1 MTTDSMDAQAERA
14 GPGLGHYIE
23 VIYRRRWI
31 VLGIVGTAIAV
42 AALVSHF
49 QQPVYEAQEKIVIG
63 QGNTLFQPQN
73 GNVIQPF
80 TATMA
85 DLLTSDIVA
94 RDVISTLGLTTSPSS
109 LLKKVSVSTNPQTAV
124 LRVSV
129 DDKSADRARRIAS
142 AFGDAFARLVRLRF
156 GGGGPQ
162 AQPPITAIVFD
173 PAHVV
178 PGRVAPK
185 PAQNIAIAAAL
196 GLVLG
201 LLAAFLAEH
210 FDRTIRTREGFE
222 ATFRLPV
229 IGQVPRQPRRGSR
242 DATALYGARAEA
254 SEAYRAL
261 RAVLNS
267 LSAERNLRTL
277 VVTSATEGQGK
288 EMVAANLARAL
299 TSAGTSTL
307 LIEGDLRH
315 PGLDTA
321 FGQRSPGLTDVLAG
335 RTSFEEAVRTI
346 VGSPAPA
353 EVPAPVPKVQ
363 RRPARSPSS
372 STAAAPSARRRR
384 SSAAHKVSSP
394 SAVLSVR
401 LDFLP
406 SGHAPSDPAD
416 LLAGKQMM
424 RLMAK
429 TADSYDHVLVDATP
443 LLSFADALELANIA
457 DGVVL
462 VARQN
467 RATETEA
474 KAVGDLL
481 AGLDAH
487 TVGLVVTDAESGG
500 RYGRS
505 ARRHHLGGLR
515 RDLGSIRRRLS
526 ERRAKPATADPVAVP
541 SNDRQR
547 MTS

>member
-1 MTTDSMDAQAERA
+1 MDVQAERA

-31 VLGIVGTAIAV
+31 VLGIVATAIAV
-42 AALVSHF
+42 AALVSHL
-49 QQPVYEAQEKIVIG
+49 QQPVYQAQEKIVIG

-85 DLLTSDIVA
+85 NLLTSDIVA
-94 RDVISTLGLTTSPSS
+94 RDVISTLGLPTSPSS

-124 LRVSV
+124 LQVSV
-129 DDKSADRARRIAS
+129 DDQNADRARRIAS
-142 AFGDAFARLVRLRF
+142 AFGDAFARLVQLRF
-156 GGGGPQ
+156 GGGGRQ

-173 PAHVV
+173 PAHIV
-178 PGRVAPK
+178 PGRIAPK

-210 FDRTIRTREGFE
+210 FDRTIRTREAFE

-229 IGQVPRQPRRGSR
+229 IGQVPRQPRRGSN
-242 DATALYGARAEA
+242 DAAALYGARAEA

-261 RAVLNS
+261 RARLNS

-277 VVTSATEGQGK
+277 VVTSPTDGQGK

-299 TSAGTSTL
+299 TSAGASTL

-315 PGLDTA
+315 PRLDTA
-321 FGQRSPGLTDVLAG
+321 FGRRSPGLTDVLAG
-335 RTSFEEAVRTI
+335 RSPFEDAVRTI

-353 EVPAPVPKVQ
+353 PTDVPTPVPKVQ
-363 RRPARSPSS
+363 QQRPARSPSA
-372 STAAAPSARRRR
+372 STAAPPSARRRR
-384 SSAAHKVSSP
+384 SSAARKVSAP
-394 SAVLSVR
+394 STVLNAR
-401 LDFLP
+401 FDFLP
-406 SGHAPSDPAD
+406 SGHAPPDPAD
-416 LLAGKQMM
+416 LLSGKPIMT
-424 RLMAK
+424 LMAK

-443 LLSFADALELANIA
+443 LLSFADALELANVA

-467 RATETEA
+467 RATEAEA

-481 AGLDAH
+481 AGLDARA
-487 TVGLVVTDAESGG
+487 VGVVVTDTNPRG
-500 RYGRS
+500 RYGRR
-505 ARRHHLGGLR
+505 APRHYLGELL
-515 RDLGSIRRRLS
+515 RDLRGIRRRLS
-526 ERRAKPATADPVAVP
+526 HRRAKPAAADPVAVP
-541 SNDRQR
+541 SNDR
-547 MTS
+547 